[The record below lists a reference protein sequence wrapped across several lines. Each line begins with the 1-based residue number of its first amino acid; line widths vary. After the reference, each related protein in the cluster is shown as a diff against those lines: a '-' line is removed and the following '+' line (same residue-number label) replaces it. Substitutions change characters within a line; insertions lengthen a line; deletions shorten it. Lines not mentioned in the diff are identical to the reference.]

1 MGAYLQSAARV
12 AGPGCRVRDWDG
24 RWSPRQ
30 QQNTTK
36 LGSSSINSAQP
47 PKSYDFIGSA
57 QQSGHHHFTGSTYPH
72 ADDFPADPIPN
83 RHLAVAGK
91 CRFARPQDYAGCGFP
106 GDDRLTGVHTRV
118 GRGTP

>member
-1 MGAYLQSAARV
+1 VGAYLQSAARV

-30 QQNTTK
+30 QQHITK

-47 PKSYDFIGSA
+47 SKSYDFIGS
-57 QQSGHHHFTGSTYPH
+57 TYPY

-106 GDDRLTGVHTRV
+106 RDDRLTGVHARV